1 MTMMMIMMLVCSVES
16 IPSDNEDRPA
26 RVSDCMKSS
35 HIQKTMKTM
44 KTTPSTTSTPFETS
58 FTSVRK
64 MIFFSFGR
72 EPFCWLFVTRDW
84 LFYTF
89 QFTVCTA
96 VRELFNYL
104 LLSLKLYD
112 IMIFL
117 FIFLVG
123 LAVVVGFVFRQQE
136 IKCLKLE
143 FENLSFNLHKI
154 VWAL

>member
-1 MTMMMIMMLVCSVES
+1 MMIMMMTMMMIMMLVCSVES

-44 KTTPSTTSTPFETS
+44 KTTPSTTSIATPFETS
-58 FTSVRK
+58 FTSVCK
-64 MIFFSFGR
+64 MIFFFFCR

-96 VRELFNYL
+96 VQELFNYL

-112 IMIFL
+112 IMTLL

-123 LAVVVGFVFRQQE
+123 FSSSGWF
-136 IKCLKLE
+136 CLSTARNKMSEVRIWE
-143 FENLSFNLHKI
+143 FIF
-154 VWAL
+154 